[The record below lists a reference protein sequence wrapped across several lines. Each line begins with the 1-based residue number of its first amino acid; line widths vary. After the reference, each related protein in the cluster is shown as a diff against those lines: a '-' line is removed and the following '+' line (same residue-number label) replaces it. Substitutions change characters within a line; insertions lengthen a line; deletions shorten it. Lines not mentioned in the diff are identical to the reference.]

1 MDLSDQIYVWGSDT
15 WGQLGIGGRQTRAYS
30 LPQICSYGV
39 RVMQVACG
47 EEHALL
53 LTPEGALYAFGS
65 NADGRLGIGDRSMPL
80 RSLPTLVP
88 DLVSYPIVG
97 VACGAGHSAA
107 VSVAGDLYT
116 WGQGRHGALGTG
128 GSLNHW
134 SPQQISFPSGCTV
147 QAVFC
152 GGRHTSALVKDPV
165 SAHSTVYMCGAG
177 EAGQLGLG
185 RKDCELLPKKL
196 VFEADIGAVA
206 AGYAH
211 TLFLTTSGG
220 VYSTGSNTT
229 GQLGTGN
236 RKSAKRP
243 VLISGLSSIVRIAA
257 GTHSAAITRDSQL
270 YLWGSGVFG
279 EYLTPQ
285 RVKSAVEAQNVSLG
299 SGFGAVIDTQGHI
312 WTWGSNTGGELGHGD
327 TDIRLTPFPVMAL
340 KDRLVRLVAC
350 GAGFTL
356 AVGAPNARK
365 SRSIEGK
372 IRKESRR
379 ARSSLPAEELKDLQ
393 GVRETHPSTV
403 ENSSRVGAL
412 RREVEE
418 WRFRTSEAQETL
430 SRQLSEFA
438 WRSQASLSQQ
448 ELLSGR
454 AKQADYLEE
463 RLRDLEATFQS
474 TQSQL
479 QSSALTAAA
488 KVEEANSKR
497 LRLESELKAARTD
510 INRLEARLM
519 AALRART
526 ETDTKL
532 ERTSFSTEA
541 TLQELS
547 RRQSELERNYMLQ
560 SHSDSSKIESLSA
573 EITQLS
579 TSLQRTTEARDIAQS
594 ELEEMQGRV
603 KRLERGIEEREE
615 AIELLR
621 TALEKKEGRN
631 RKLVEAL
638 EGEVRRRAGVLRRAK
653 ATVSV
658 GADSRSFSSLDRTR
672 PSSALT
678 DSKSSSFHRNKSLL
692 EARMDAFEQKLT
704 TLQPS
709 KTMF

>member
-15 WGQLGIGGRQTRAYS
+15 WGQLGLGGRQTRAYS

-88 DLVSYPIVG
+88 DLVSYPIIG

-107 VSVAGDLYT
+107 VSAAGELYT
-116 WGQGRHGALGTG
+116 WGQGKHGALGTG

-165 SAHSTVYMCGAG
+165 NVHSTVYMCGAG

-185 RKDCELLPKKL
+185 RKDSELLPKKL
-196 VFEADIGAVA
+196 VLEADIGSVA

-211 TLFLTTSGG
+211 TLFLTTSGS
-220 VYSTGSNTT
+220 VYSTGSNAT

-243 VLISGLSSIVRIAA
+243 VLISGLNNIVRIAA
-257 GTHSAAITRDSQL
+257 GTHSAGISRDSKL

-285 RVKSAVEAQNVSLG
+285 KVKSAVEAQSISLG
-299 SGFGAVIDTQGHI
+299 NGFGAVLDTKGHI
-312 WTWGSNTGGELGHGD
+312 WTWGSNAVGELGHGD

-340 KDRLVRLVAC
+340 KDRLVRLIAC
-350 GAGFTL
+350 GSAFIL
-356 AVGAPNARK
+356 AVGTPNDRK
-365 SRSIEGK
+365 MRSVEG
-372 IRKESRR
+372 ESRR
-379 ARSSLPAEELKDLQ
+379 TRSSLPIKDLRTLQ
-393 GVRETHPSTV
+393 EGREMQINTAD
-403 ENSSRVGAL
+403 SSRRGNAL

-418 WRFRTSEAQETL
+418 WRNMTLEAQEAL

-488 KVEEANSKR
+488 RVEEANSKK
-497 LRLESELKAARTD
+497 LGLESELKAARTD
-510 INRLEARLM
+510 INRLETRLI
-519 AALRART
+519 AALRAKT
-526 ETDTKL
+526 EIDTKL
-532 ERTSFSTEA
+532 ERTSFTTEA

-547 RRQSELERNYMLQ
+547 RRQSELERNYILQ
-560 SHSDSSKIESLSA
+560 SHSDSSQIESLTA
-573 EITQLS
+573 EKTQLS
-579 TSLQRTTEARDIAQS
+579 TSLQRTSEARDIAQS

-603 KRLERGIEEREE
+603 NRLERGIEEREE

-638 EGEVRRRAGVLRRAK
+638 EGEVRRRAGTLRRAK

-658 GADSRSFSSLDRTR
+658 GADSRSFSSLDHTR
-672 PSSALT
+672 PSSVLT
-678 DSKSSSFHRNKSLL
+678 DSKSSSFHHTKSLL
-692 EARMDAFEQKLT
+692 EARLDAFEQKLS